1 MTKRVSASKRQ
12 LQAAGKEAEAVAVVQ
27 AEVGLAQAA
36 EGVEK
41 LQAAQ
46 VAGSISQVA
55 LAAGSRDLTR
65 AEDALNVSG
74 ALEQIAG
81 IAAVAGSQDLADGA
95 AALAASEDVAVQSL
109 VVDTLA
115 IGDLKHG
122 MRLAGIAGQL
132 RMAGD
137 LLEVLG
143 RPIFALFMAEKADE
157 LNEIAL
163 NAILVAGATRALA
176 QSLEETSATLEDA
189 GADQVAQGTTR
200 LKMAG
205 QAERLSEDLADAG
218 ADLVT
223 KGIAEVEVAGVAHEV
238 AQELAVEGVAEIAA
252 GAEAVGSAEALATV
266 GEALEEAG
274 E

>member
-1 MTKRVSASKRQ
+1 MAKRVSTSKRQ
-12 LQAAGKEAEAVAVVQ
+12 LQEAGQEAQAVAVVQ

-46 VAGSISQVA
+46 VAGSISRGA
-55 LAAGSRDLTR
+55 LAAGARDLTR

-74 ALEQIAG
+74 ALGQIAG

-137 LLEVLG
+137 LLDVLG
-143 RPIFALFMAEKADE
+143 RPIFALFMGEKADE
-157 LNEIAL
+157 LNEMAL

-176 QSLEETSATLEDA
+176 QSMEETSATLEDV
-189 GADQVAQGTTR
+189 GADEVAEGVTR
-200 LKMAG
+200 LAMAG
-205 QAERLSEDLADAG
+205 KAERLSEDLADAG
-218 ADLVT
+218 AGLVT